1 MFLKPVFEN
10 ITKTWN
16 WIQPRHYENTMKAQQ
31 ELDEEYRAYHLEEW
45 ERKGQ
50 KAESRMMVRL
60 AKEKPFLFAQEW
72 VVNEEEGSR
81 KRRYMAGLLKKMNP
95 QFYAVNQNILGEAA
109 DWNEVRAQTR
119 EDAEAGV
126 TELVTIDVVD
136 RDGSLLQARSIWI
149 D

>member
-10 ITKTWN
+10 ITKAWN
-16 WIQPRHYENTMKAQQ
+16 WIQPRHYENTIKAQQ
-31 ELDEEYRAYHLEEW
+31 ELDAEYWAYHAEEW
-45 ERKGQ
+45 EHKDQ
-50 KAESRMMVRL
+50 KAESRMIVRL
-60 AKEKPFLFAQEW
+60 AKEKPFLFAREW

-95 QFYAVNQNILGEAA
+95 EFYAVNQDILREVA

-119 EDAEAGV
+119 EDAEADA
-126 TELVTIDVVD
+126 TDLVTIDVID
-136 RDGSLLQARSIWI
+136 RDGSLLRARSIWS